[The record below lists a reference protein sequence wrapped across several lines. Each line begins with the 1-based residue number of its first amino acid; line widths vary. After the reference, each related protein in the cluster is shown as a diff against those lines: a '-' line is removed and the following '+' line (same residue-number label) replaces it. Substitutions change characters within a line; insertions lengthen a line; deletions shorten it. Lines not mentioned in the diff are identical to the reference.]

1 MLDQQNST
9 KKSLIARRPSQLPL
23 LDKFEALSFRL
34 FGRFSPYVL
43 KNVFPNLKN
52 TLEKGRVKIYH
63 ETYISMM
70 FFVTFLTVPVSIVAG
85 IAALTFSFLPI
96 LLLVPLPLFV
106 MLGFLVLPMNS
117 ASDRS
122 SGLEREIPFAAAY
135 ISVMSSGGIAP
146 YSSFKRLTD
155 VDLMPTM
162 RKEARDIVKDVEIF
176 GVDPLSAL
184 EIAAKRT
191 PLDIFK
197 EFLRGYAST
206 VIIGGDIGHY
216 LERKAEDIF
225 KMRALRVKAAAE
237 RLGMLLE
244 TFIIVMVMMSLCFYI
259 LFAVNNIQTGTATT
273 TAAPDISQF
282 SGILLYTYIF
292 TPMLSCLFVYLAHSM
307 QPKTPVVEM
316 RPYKVFGISCVFA
329 VLTFMLLTNFMGA
342 VELPIFTQLQAMG
355 LDLSIALS
363 VALIISTAPAAIVH
377 MRLAKK
383 RASMEQGVAN
393 FLRDLTEV
401 RKTGLSPEKCIESL
415 SKREYGTF
423 TKELRKISSEISWGI
438 PIKNVMHDFLKRTK
452 SWMVQIVMFL
462 LVETIDVGGGTVGMI
477 DSLARFNNMT
487 QEVEKEKKM
496 STRPYIFMP
505 YLASVLLVA
514 TTIMMMGLTTGLGVP
529 GMETAPTDNSLMQ
542 TVFMTAV
549 IFNSYLI
556 GIVAG
561 KISEESI
568 GAGFKHAAILVLISI
583 IAAKL
588 IPQFVKLG

>member
-1 MLDQQNST
+1 LPMLN
-9 KKSLIARRPSQLPL
+9 
-23 LDKFEALSFRL
+23 KFEAWSFRL
-34 FGRFSPYVL
+34 FGRFAPYFL
-43 KNVFPNLKN
+43 KNVFPQVKG
-52 TLEKGRVKIYH
+52 TLEKGRVRIYP
-63 ETYISMM
+63 ETYISLM
-70 FFVTFLTVPVSIVAG
+70 FFVALLTLPVSIFAVAV
-85 IAALTFSFLPI
+85 ALTFGFLPI
-96 LLLVPLPLFV
+96 LALAFLPLFV
-106 MLGFLVLPMNS
+106 IVGFLIVPMNN

-122 SGLEREIPFAAAY
+122 SGLEREMPFAAAY

-146 YSSFKRLTD
+146 YTSFKRLTQ

-162 RKEARDIVKDVEIF
+162 SKEARDIIKDVEIF

-184 EIAAKRT
+184 DIAAKKT

-197 EFLRGYAST
+197 DFLGGYAST

-225 KMRALRVKAAAE
+225 KIRALRVKAAAE

-259 LFAVNNIQTGTATT
+259 LFAVNGIQSGVSSTA
-273 TAAPDISQF
+273 DISQF

-292 TPMLSCLFVYLAHSM
+292 TPMLSVMFIYLAHSM
-307 QPKTPVVEM
+307 QPKTPLMEM
-316 RPYKVFGISCVFA
+316 RPYKIFGIFSVVAVIVF
-329 VLTFMLLTNFMGA
+329 LLLTNFLGA
-342 VELPIFTQLQAMG
+342 TQLPIFTQLQAIG
-355 LDLSIALS
+355 VDLPIALAVS
-363 VALIISTAPAAIVH
+363 LFISAAPAAMVH
-377 MRLAKK
+377 IKLAKVK
-383 RASMEQGVAN
+383 NSMEQGVTN

-415 SKREYGTF
+415 SKRDYGTF
-423 TKELRKISSEISWGI
+423 TKELRKISTEISWGI
-438 PIKNVMHDFLKRTK
+438 PIKNVMMKFLHRTR

-462 LVETIDVGGGTVGMI
+462 LVETIDVGGGTIAMI
-477 DSLARFNNMT
+477 ESLARFNNLT

-496 STRPYIFMP
+496 NVRPYVFMP
-505 YLASVLLVA
+505 YLASILLVA
-514 TTIMMMGLTTGLGVP
+514 TTIMMMGLTTGITVP
-529 GMETAPTDNSLMQ
+529 GVNSAPQDNSLMQ
-542 TVFMTAV
+542 IVFISSV

-561 KISEESI
+561 KISEESV

-583 IAAKL
+583 VAAKL